1 MLKNKNVLLG
11 VTGGI
16 AVYKAVDLVS
26 RLIKE
31 GATVDVVMTD
41 AAAKYVSPLTFQ
53 TMAQSKVHTDM
64 FGLAETM
71 EVEHISLAKRADII
85 VIAPA
90 TANTIAKIANGI
102 ADNMLTTVVL
112 ASTAKIIFAPAMNTN
127 MFLNPITQENIK
139 KLEGLGHLFIP
150 PGEGRLACGDVGP
163 GKMAE
168 PSDIIEFLGKSFK
181 DQDLTGKKIVVTAGP
196 TIEPLDPVRF
206 ITNHSSGKMGYAIA
220 KEAASRGAETILI
233 SGPTNL
239 SDLKGVTIEKITTAI
254 DMLEAVGRHF
264 EDCDVLVKA
273 AAPSDFRPE
282 NFSESKIK
290 KTKDSESGMTVSFI
304 KNPDIAAFYG
314 SQKKNQIIVGFAAE
328 TDNLVDYARRKLID
342 KNLDFVVANDV
353 TMKGAGFIGDT
364 NIATIISRD
373 GTLDSYP
380 LMSKDELAEIII
392 DKIKAKLE
400 NRF

>member
-1 MLKNKNVLLG
+1 MLKDKNILLG

-16 AVYKAVDLVS
+16 AAYKAVDLVS

-31 GATVDVVMTD
+31 GASVDVVMTE
-41 AAAKYVSPLTFQ
+41 AATKYVTPLSFQ

-64 FGLAETM
+64 FGLVDYM
-71 EVEHISLAKRADII
+71 EVEHISLAKRADLI

-168 PSDIIEFLGKSFK
+168 PSDIIEFLDNCLKG
-181 DQDLTGKKIVVTAGP
+181 QDLIGKKIVVTAGP

-220 KEAASRGAETILI
+220 KEAASRGAETILV

-239 SDLKGVTIEKITTAI
+239 PDLKGVTVEKINTAVE
-254 DMLEAVGRHF
+254 MLEAIGKYF
-264 EDCDVLVKA
+264 DDCDVLVKA
-273 AAPSDFRPE
+273 AAPSDF
-282 NFSESKIK
+282 K
-290 KTKDSESGMTVSFI
+290 
-304 KNPDIAAFYG
+304 
-314 SQKKNQIIVGFAAE
+314 QIGRAHV
-328 TDNLVDYARRKLID
+328 
-342 KNLDFVVANDV
+342 
-353 TMKGAGFIGDT
+353 
-364 NIATIISRD
+364 
-373 GTLDSYP
+373 
-380 LMSKDELAEIII
+380 
-392 DKIKAKLE
+392 
-400 NRF
+400 